1 MFNNNYAYLNTAD
14 IEEIFEKVKGSRK
27 GITPFLR
34 DAKKIGSRTK
44 KGAFIYKDETALYN
58 VFERYLKDELDIKG
72 IDCFGR
78 LMQYIS

>member
-34 DAKKIGSRTK
+34 DAKEIASKTRNGK
-44 KGAFIYKDETALYN
+44 YVYKDETALFI
-58 VFERYLKDELDIKG
+58 VLEKHIGKELQQRG